1 MNDAGRRAAA
11 LLNKNG
17 VATSHELERA
27 GISRVSLSRLHQR
40 GVVER
45 IARGVYA
52 LPGGVVSEHQSL
64 VEASHLVPNG
74 VICLLSALRF
84 HGLTTQN
91 PFEVW
96 MAVEAK
102 AWRPTREAVK
112 LRLVHMSARSFTEGI
127 DVHRVGGS
135 RIRVYSAAKTVADCF
150 KFRNKIG
157 IDVAVEALRDYT
169 RKYRGGANELARY
182 AAVCRV
188 SRVMQPYLEAIS

>member
-1 MNDAGRRAAA
+1 MVDVGRRAAA
-11 LLNKNG
+11 LLKKKG
-17 VATSHELERA
+17 IATSRELEAA
-27 GISRVSLSRLHQR
+27 GISRVDLQRLYQR

-45 IARGVYA
+45 IARGIYA

-64 VEASHLVPNG
+64 IEASGLVPKG
-74 VICLLSALRF
+74 VICLVSALRF

-112 LRLVHMSARSFTEGI
+112 IRLVHMSGRSFTEGVE
-127 DVHRVGGS
+127 VHRAGES
-135 RIRVYSAAKTVADCF
+135 PLRVYNPAKTVADCF

-182 AAVCRV
+182 SAICRV